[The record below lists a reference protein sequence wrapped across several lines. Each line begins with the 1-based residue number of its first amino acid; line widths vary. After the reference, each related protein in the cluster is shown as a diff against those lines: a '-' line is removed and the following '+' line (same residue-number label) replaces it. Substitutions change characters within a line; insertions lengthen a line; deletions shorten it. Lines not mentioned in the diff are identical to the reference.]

1 MEKNYRH
8 RNTYHNSTH
17 AADVLQ
23 GTAFL
28 IRSLQS
34 QTVRHEHVLFK
45 IMTTS
50 CACTY
55 NCTTV
60 YLFLCFSLNF
70 YMYIN
75 CVSLYSFFL
84 LSLFSYS
91 FIFFYLLPP
100 LSLSLPLSLPPSFP
114 LSPPLSLSQCSL
126 QPIEV
131 AALLITATIHDL
143 DHPGRTNPFLVNSGS
158 ELALL
163 YNDR

>member
-50 CACTY
+50 CACT
-55 NCTTV
+55 CTV
-60 YLFLCFSLNF
+60 HVVVIVLLFIYFF
-70 YMYIN
+70 
-75 CVSLYSFFL
+75 VSVLISTFL
-84 LSLFSYS
+84 H
-91 FIFFYLLPP
+91 
-100 LSLSLPLSLPPSFP
+100 
-114 LSPPLSLSQCSL
+114 
-126 QPIEV
+126 V
-131 AALLITATIHDL
+131 H
-143 DHPGRTNPFLVNSGS
+143 
-158 ELALL
+158 
-163 YNDR
+163 

>member
-1 MEKNYRH
+1 MRMYMYC
-8 RNTYHNSTH
+8 TC
-17 AADVLQ
+17 
-23 GTAFL
+23 
-28 IRSLQS
+28 
-34 QTVRHEHVLFK
+34 
-45 IMTTS
+45 S
-50 CACTY
+50 C

-70 YMYIN
+70 YISTCALIVYHYIP
-75 CVSLYSFFL
+75 SFFSPSSPTPFYFSISFL
-84 LSLFSYS
+84 LSLS
-91 FIFFYLLPP
+91 P
-100 LSLSLPLSLPPSFP
+100 SLPPSLFPSLP

>member
-50 CACTY
+50 CACTCNCNC

-60 YLFLCFSLNF
+60 YLFLCFSHNF
-70 YMYIN
+70 YIST
-75 CVSLYSFFL
+75 CALLCIIIFL
-84 LSLFSYS
+84 LSSLPLLLLIS
-91 FIFFYLLPP
+91 IFLSPFPP
-100 LSLSLPLSLPPSFP
+100 LSLSLSLPLSLPPSFP
-114 LSPPLSLSQCSL
+114 LSLSHPLFLSLSVHYSPL
-126 QPIEV
+126 R
-131 AALLITATIHDL
+131 LLH
-143 DHPGRTNPFLVNSGS
+143 
-158 ELALL
+158 
-163 YNDR
+163 Y